1 MGTNLKK
8 NIPIKSVHEK
18 IALFEFALC
27 GIKTLET
34 VIRSRVGLLT
44 HDLSRGFMKKTNN

>member
-1 MGTNLKK
+1 MGTIIEKD
-8 NIPIKSVHEK
+8 IPIKSFHEK

-27 GIKTLET
+27 GVKTVET